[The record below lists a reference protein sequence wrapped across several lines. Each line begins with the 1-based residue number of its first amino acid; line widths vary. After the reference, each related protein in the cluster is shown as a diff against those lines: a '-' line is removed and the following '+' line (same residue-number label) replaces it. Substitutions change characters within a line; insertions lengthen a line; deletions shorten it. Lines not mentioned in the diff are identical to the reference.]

1 MTARVTSD
9 PASLPIRSERR
20 VATTFGERDCE
31 IMIQKVKTRL
41 LKNARPRPRMS
52 KHGSKARRENTSDN
66 LVTTG
71 NANQKAINPFVRV
84 QDVDSGFD

>member
-1 MTARVTSD
+1 
-9 PASLPIRSERR
+9 
-20 VATTFGERDCE
+20 
-31 IMIQKVKTRL
+31 
-41 LKNARPRPRMS
+41 MS